1 MKNLLLMRHA
11 KSSWKDDSLPDHQR
25 PLNKRGKHDA
35 PRMGKHLQKQG
46 VILDAIL
53 CSTAL
58 RARETV
64 EGLLHEYTFEG
75 EVEYFDDLY
84 GADPETIISIL
95 NRLPD
100 KVDTAMVVAHN
111 PGLDYFLE
119 LVCDECGHMATA
131 CIAYVQYP
139 LEHWIDLR
147 PVTKGELIHL
157 WSPREI

>member
-35 PRMGKHLQKQG
+35 PRMGKHSQKQG

-58 RARETV
+58 RARETA
-64 EGLLHEYTFEG
+64 EGLLQEYTFEG

-95 NRLPD
+95 NHLPD

-119 LVCDECGHMATA
+119 LVCDECGHITTA
-131 CIAYVQYP
+131 CIAYIQYP

-147 PVTKGELIHL
+147 PVTKGELLHL

>member
-1 MKNLLLMRHA
+1 ML
-11 KSSWKDDSLPDHQR
+11 SFVER

-58 RARETV
+58 RARETA
-64 EGLLHEYTFEG
+64 EGLLQEYTFEG

-95 NRLPD
+95 NHLPD

-119 LVCDECGHMATA
+119 LVCDECGHITTA
-131 CIAYVQYP
+131 CIAYIQYP

-147 PVTKGELIHL
+147 PITKGELVHL